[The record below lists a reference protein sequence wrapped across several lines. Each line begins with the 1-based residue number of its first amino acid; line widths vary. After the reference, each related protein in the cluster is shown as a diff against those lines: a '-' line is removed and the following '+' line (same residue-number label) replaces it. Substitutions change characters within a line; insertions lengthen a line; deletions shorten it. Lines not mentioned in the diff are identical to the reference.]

1 MFMKYFIKLTFSF
14 CTFIIISNLLF
25 SQITVPINKKEMEQ
39 YNRER
44 QAITTMNIDL
54 SQTWLYMVKDN
65 IISTNKVLLSE
76 VFYSKQGLPELVV
89 QYDENQNIVSNTK
102 IRYNSRHLPFEEIKF
117 SEDSSLISGIMYEYD
132 ENGFLKKQINYN
144 ENAIITSVQEYIR
157 KQDSIII
164 SVFDNQ
170 AKFAYGNILI
180 FENHNGESFL
190 KSMYKVDSNQNIIE
204 KNLFDYNEI
213 YALRRK
219 TVYDENNMG
228 NQKDFIYNED
238 GALVRT
244 IVSSSEG
251 SKISDTSFEYDDF
264 GNLIRIIEYEEDSNT
279 SKLFFINYLSLVKED
294 GEK

>member
-1 MFMKYFIKLTFSF
+1 
-14 CTFIIISNLLF
+14 
-25 SQITVPINKKEMEQ
+25 MEQ

-170 AKFAYGNILI
+170 A
-180 FENHNGESFL
+180 
-190 KSMYKVDSNQNIIE
+190 
-204 KNLFDYNEI
+204 
-213 YALRRK
+213 
-219 TVYDENNMG
+219 
-228 NQKDFIYNED
+228 
-238 GALVRT
+238 
-244 IVSSSEG
+244 
-251 SKISDTSFEYDDF
+251 
-264 GNLIRIIEYEEDSNT
+264 
-279 SKLFFINYLSLVKED
+279 
-294 GEK
+294 